1 MDILDTIY
9 VEDDDQEAFIMR
21 VGMRR
26 QGINILHVP
35 DLTTET
41 ISRLQ
46 EAPYAQAAA
55 IIFDAILRGQSGV
68 ALAHALRTSGDQRP
82 IFLLTAAENPDP
94 ELLQRND
101 IHYLRKPPHF
111 ERLAGMIRDLTT
123 G

>member
-1 MDILDTIY
+1 MDTLDTIY

-35 DLTTET
+35 DLTPET
-41 ISRLQ
+41 LTRLQ
-46 EAPYAQAAA
+46 EPPFAQAVAV
-55 IIFDAILRGQSGV
+55 IFDAILGGQSGV
-68 ALAHALRTSGDQRP
+68 ALAHALRTGGDERP

-94 ELLQRND
+94 ELLLRHNIRYQ
-101 IHYLRKPPHF
+101 RKPPNF
-111 ERLAGMIRDLTT
+111 ERLARMIRDLTA